1 MPNYMDYQ
9 KSIAQEL
16 ASVKNRIR
24 DFIDGNHWGEDG
36 RYKEEILKEVLA
48 DKLPSYA
55 SVGTGFVACDGNR
68 ASSQIDI
75 IVYDNNIP
83 LLFKKGDFVIV
94 AKEAVLAIV
103 EVKTDVS
110 RCLRGAMRKAHRNGK
125 LIDRRIFNGI
135 FSYDYSANLINENAV
150 SHTLKEALVNNF
162 GNVNHLALGEN
173 YLIKYWEDGSPNDE
187 PRNKY
192 RLYKIEGLAF
202 GYFISNLIEDIHLVH
217 CGESIP
223 ENLRNVFYPIT
234 ETKEPHKIADIF
246 SKNKSM
252 MFDFKEVE
260 Q

>member
-9 KSIAQEL
+9 KSVAREL
-16 ASVKNRIR
+16 TSAKDRVRN
-24 DFIDGNHWGEDG
+24 FIDNNHWGEDG

-55 SVGTGFVACDGNR
+55 SVGTGFVACDNNR

-110 RCLRGAMRKAHRNGK
+110 RCLRGAMCKAHDNGE
-125 LIDRRIFNGI
+125 LIGRRIFNGI
-135 FSYDYSANLINENAV
+135 FSYDYGTNLTNKNTV

-162 GNVNHLALGEN
+162 GNANHLALGEN
-173 YLIKYWEDGSPNDE
+173 YFIKYWEDGSPNDE

-217 CGESIP
+217 CGKPIP

-246 SKNKSM
+246 L
-252 MFDFKEVE
+252 EE
-260 Q
+260 

>member
-9 KSIAQEL
+9 TSIAREL
-16 ASVKNRIR
+16 TSAKDRVRN
-24 DFIDGNHWGEDG
+24 FIDNNHWGEDG

-55 SVGTGFVACDGNR
+55 SVGTGFVACDNNR

-110 RCLRGAMRKAHRNGK
+110 RCLRGAMCKAHDNGE
-125 LIDRRIFNGI
+125 LIGRRIFNGI
-135 FSYDYSANLINENAV
+135 FSYDYGTNLTNKNTV

-162 GNVNHLALGEN
+162 GNANYLALGEN
-173 YLIKYWEDGSPNDE
+173 YFIKYWEDGSPNDE

-192 RLYKIEGLAF
+192 RLYEIRNLTF

-223 ENLRNVFYPIT
+223 EILRNVFYPIT

-246 SKNKSM
+246 L
-252 MFDFKEVE
+252 EE
-260 Q
+260 

>member
-9 KSIAQEL
+9 TSIAREL
-16 ASVKNRIR
+16 TSAKDRVRN
-24 DFIDGNHWGEDG
+24 FIDNNHWGEDG

-55 SVGTGFVACDGNR
+55 SVGTGFVACDNNR

-110 RCLRGAMRKAHRNGK
+110 RCLRGAMCKAHDNGE
-125 LIDRRIFNGI
+125 LIGRRIFNGI
-135 FSYDYSANLINENAV
+135 FSYDYGTNLTNKNTV

-162 GNVNHLALGEN
+162 GNANYLALGEN
-173 YLIKYWEDGSPNDE
+173 YFIKYWEDGSPNDE

-217 CGESIP
+217 CGEPIP

-246 SKNKSM
+246 L
-252 MFDFKEVE
+252 EE
-260 Q
+260 

>member
-9 KSIAQEL
+9 KSVAQEL

-24 DFIDGNHWGEDG
+24 DFIDDHHWGEDG

-55 SVGTGFVACDGNR
+55 SVGTGFVACDSNR

-110 RCLRGAMRKAHRNGK
+110 RCLLDAMCKLHRNGE
-125 LIDRRIFNGI
+125 LIGRRIFNGI
-135 FSYDYSANLINENAV
+135 FSYDYSANLTNNGRAFRP
-150 SHTLKEALVNNF
+150 LKEALVNNF

-173 YLIKYWEDGSPNDE
+173 YFIKYWEDGSPNDE

-192 RLYKIEGLAF
+192 RLYEIRNLTF

-217 CGESIP
+217 YGESIP
-223 ENLRNVFYPIT
+223 EILRNVFYPIT

-246 SKNKSM
+246 L
-252 MFDFKEVE
+252 EE
-260 Q
+260 

>member
-9 KSIAQEL
+9 TSIAREL
-16 ASVKNRIR
+16 TSAKDRVRN
-24 DFIDGNHWGEDG
+24 FIDNNHWGEDG

-55 SVGTGFVACDGNR
+55 SVGTGFVACDNNR

-110 RCLRGAMRKAHRNGK
+110 RCLRGAMCKAHDNGE
-125 LIDRRIFNGI
+125 LIGRRIFNGI
-135 FSYDYSANLINENAV
+135 FSYDYGTNLTNKNAV

-217 CGESIP
+217 CGKPIP

-246 SKNKSM
+246 L
-252 MFDFKEVE
+252 EE
-260 Q
+260 

>member
-1 MPNYMDYQ
+1 MTSAKDRVRN
-9 KSIAQEL
+9 
-16 ASVKNRIR
+16 
-24 DFIDGNHWGEDG
+24 FIDNNHWGEDG

-55 SVGTGFVACDGNR
+55 SVGTGFVACDNNR

-110 RCLRGAMRKAHRNGK
+110 RCLRGAMCKAHDNGE
-125 LIDRRIFNGI
+125 LIGRRIFNGI
-135 FSYDYSANLINENAV
+135 FSYDYGTNLTNKNTV

-162 GNVNHLALGEN
+162 GNANYLALGEN
-173 YLIKYWEDGSPNDE
+173 YFIKYWEDGSPNDE

-217 CGESIP
+217 CGKPIP

-246 SKNKSM
+246 L
-252 MFDFKEVE
+252 EE
-260 Q
+260 